1 MEPARAR
8 CKNNVTDQRY
18 HDAVDGTR
26 NEMRNLFVQ
35 IRIVF
40 STIDIVNEQGKLAK
54 QATPGAESSL
64 SRSGQNQTSGERNT
78 KL

>member
-1 MEPARAR
+1 MENGMEDLETGDP
-8 CKNNVTDQRY
+8 T
-18 HDAVDGTR
+18 
-26 NEMRNLFVQ
+26 VQ

-64 SRSGQNQTSGERNT
+64 SRSRQNQTSGERNT
-78 KL
+78 KF